1 MVEVSIPN
9 NIHEYK
15 PKFMLGLTGKQMV
28 CIVLTAGFILLD
40 FKFLKPYIGDLA
52 VVLAAV
58 PAFLAACFGWVTP
71 YGMPFEKYL
80 GSVLF
85 QAVLAPKC
93 RRARSDADSFVIP
106 CDKYYEP
113 IPDSAVSSEVL
124 ECVVQVRDALGIA
137 SDEEDSDKH
146 GHRRK
151 AKAKKP
157 RYKKSKLARL

>member
-15 PKFMLGLTGKQMV
+15 PKFMLGLTGRQMFCV
-28 CIVLTAGFILLD
+28 VLTAGFILLD

-52 VVLAAV
+52 VVIAAV

-80 GSVLF
+80 QSVLF

-93 RRARSDADSFVIP
+93 RRARSALSSFVIP

-113 IPDSAVSSEVL
+113 IPDSSVSTDVL
-124 ECVVQVRDALGIA
+124 ECVLQVRNALGIK
-137 SDEEDSDKH
+137 SDEVDSNKS
-146 GHRRK
+146 GYRK
-151 AKAKKP
+151 TKVKKL
-157 RYKKSKLARL
+157 RYKKSKLAYL